1 MVIRQVAETH
11 SFVSHLS
18 QFKYKK
24 MTLISTPIEWFL
36 NQEVEKLLKPVV
48 IIKALTIKSSSLF
61 FPSPAFKEL
70 GVAYSTLWPSQ
81 VVLVVKNLPANA
93 GNT

>member
-18 QFKYKK
+18 QFRHKK
-24 MTLISTPIEWFL
+24 MTLISTPIEQYL
-36 NQEVEKLLKPVV
+36 NQEVEKLLKPAV

-61 FPSPAFKEL
+61 FPHQHFK
-70 GVAYSTLWPSQ
+70 
-81 VVLVVKNLPANA
+81 N
-93 GNT
+93 